1 MRRNVCVRRKS
12 EYIYFPVLIDLRKFP
27 CLVVGG
33 GKVALRKVRSLLE
46 FNAKV
51 TVVSP
56 RLSKGLIALSTESR
70 IRIIRKPYSGTYI
83 GENKLVFSAT
93 DNREVN
99 LRVSED
105 CKRKGVLLNVA
116 DGPAWCDF
124 ILPAN
129 VKRGSLIVSVSSQ
142 GKAPFFARDTK
153 KKLAAILPASA
164 ADVAELAGE
173 FRRRVLSTGDGRSQ
187 AEKDKSYKKFLSTD
201 WERILAT
208 KGKRKTYKYL
218 EDILRETVEMKD
230 N

>member
-1 MRRNVCVRRKS
+1 MRKRN

-33 GKVALRKVRSLLE
+33 GNVALRKVKALLE
-46 FNAKV
+46 FNATV

-56 RLSKGLIALSTESR
+56 KLSKRLVALSMR
-70 IRIIRKPYSGTYI
+70 GAIRIIRKPYSGKYL

-93 DNREVN
+93 DDPETN
-99 LRVSED
+99 LRVSKD
-105 CKRKGVLLNVA
+105 CRRKGILLNVA

-129 VKRGSLIVSVSSQ
+129 VKRGDLIVSVSSQ
-142 GKAPFFARDTK
+142 GKAPFFAKDTK
-153 KKLAAILPASA
+153 KKLANLLPPSA

-173 FRRRVLSTGDGRSQ
+173 FRRRLLATGNGKSRT
-187 AEKDKSYKKFLSTD
+187 EKDKSYKNFLSTD
-201 WERILAT
+201 WEGILAAR
-208 KGKRKTYKYL
+208 GKRKTYKYL
-218 EDILRETVEMKD
+218 EEILKETVETRG